1 MANDI
6 VLETR
11 GLVKKFGDAVILN
24 GIDFTLH
31 DKEVAVIL
39 GPSGCGKSTFLRC
52 LIGLEPIQVGSI
64 LLKGKPL
71 EFGSTLRSG
80 IGMVF
85 QSYDL
90 FPHLTVLE
98 NILLAPLHVAKRSR
112 EDALAQAETL
122 LKRVKLWDKRDFYP
136 RQLSGGQK
144 QRAAIVRAL
153 SMNPSVML
161 FDEVTASLDPEMV
174 REVLD
179 VIVELADSGL
189 SMVIVTHEMEFA
201 RAVADRIVFLENGHV
216 VEENS
221 PEAFFTTPKTKRAAE
236 FLKTF
241 TYTRHKRSDDAAETK
256 QLHQNIRG
264 RHGPPAPCTSLDL
277 IKCRCISGGN
287 SMSIIQNFTK
297 KIAAVAVAAAALS
310 AATAAVEA
318 RPLDVIKQSGE
329 VVIGVFSDKAP
340 FGYVDSQGKYAGYDV
355 YFGDRLAKDLGVKVK
370 YISVDPASRVEFLVT
385 GKVDII
391 LANFTVTKDRAE
403 KVDFALPYMKVA
415 LGVVS
420 PESAV
425 ITDVKQLDGKTL
437 IIAKGTTAEPYFEK
451 NHPKVKLQKY
461 DQYTD
466 AYNALLDGRG
476 DAFSTDNTEVLA
488 WALVHKGFK
497 VGIPSLGDLDT
508 IAPAVQKGNKGLLD
522 WINQEIVNLG
532 KENFFHQDY
541 AATLAPVYGKTSN
554 PDDLVVE
561 GGKL

>member
-1 MANDI
+1 
-6 VLETR
+6 
-11 GLVKKFGDAVILN
+11 
-24 GIDFTLH
+24 
-31 DKEVAVIL
+31 
-39 GPSGCGKSTFLRC
+39 
-52 LIGLEPIQVGSI
+52 
-64 LLKGKPL
+64 
-71 EFGSTLRSG
+71 
-80 IGMVF
+80 
-85 QSYDL
+85 
-90 FPHLTVLE
+90 
-98 NILLAPLHVAKRSR
+98 
-112 EDALAQAETL
+112 
-122 LKRVKLWDKRDFYP
+122 
-136 RQLSGGQK
+136 
-144 QRAAIVRAL
+144 
-153 SMNPSVML
+153 
-161 FDEVTASLDPEMV
+161 
-174 REVLD
+174 
-179 VIVELADSGL
+179 
-189 SMVIVTHEMEFA
+189 
-201 RAVADRIVFLENGHV
+201 
-216 VEENS
+216 
-221 PEAFFTTPKTKRAAE
+221 
-236 FLKTF
+236 
-241 TYTRHKRSDDAAETK
+241 
-256 QLHQNIRG
+256 
-264 RHGPPAPCTSLDL
+264 
-277 IKCRCISGGN
+277 
-287 SMSIIQNFTK
+287 MSIIQNFTK

-310 AATAAVEA
+310 AVTAAVEA

-385 GKVDII
+385 DKVDII

-508 IAPAVQKGNKGLLD
+508 IAPAVQKGNKDLLD

-532 KENFFHQDY
+532 KENFFHRTMQPRSPRSTAKRPILMISWLK
-541 AATLAPVYGKTSN
+541 AASSILASA
-554 PDDLVVE
+554 
-561 GGKL
+561 